1 MATKFEIE
9 VKVAGGW
16 EKVPLKD
23 GGYTDK
29 APAVI
34 MAEGLADLR
43 KSQTRVKKVVTKIAW
58 TSKEPAK
65 P

>member
-9 VKVAGGW
+9 VKTTLGW
-16 EKVPLKD
+16 EKVVLKD

-29 APAVI
+29 APAI
-34 MAEGLADLR
+34 IFAEGLAAMR
-43 KSQTRVKKVVTKIAW
+43 NSQTRVKKVVTKIAW
-58 TSKEPAK
+58 TSKEPPK